1 MGRRGRR
8 RVHQQRLK
16 PFKGRVLHSGL
27 GEIRILSEISPWLQE
42 QLSKYE
48 QLQATLQSVLMQ
60 KQQVDVELTEIKS
73 ALEELEKA
81 PADAEVF
88 KQAGLILVKADKE
101 KLKAE
106 LLERK
111 ELAETRH
118 NILEKQEERLRENLQ
133 DLQNKI
139 REALTAA
146 KKPS

>member
-1 MGRRGRR
+1 M
-8 RVHQQRLK
+8 
-16 PFKGRVLHSGL
+16 
-27 GEIRILSEISPWLQE
+27 SEISPWLQE

-48 QLQATLQSVLMQ
+48 QLQATLQSILLQ
-60 KQQVDVELTEIKS
+60 RQQVDVELNEIKS

-111 ELAETRH
+111 ELAETRS
-118 NILEKQEERLRENLQ
+118 NILKKQEERVREDLQ
-133 DLQNKI
+133 ELQNKI
-139 REALTAA
+139 REALAAA
-146 KKPS
+146 KKTS